1 MFRVSCQAVC
11 KYPSR
16 GASMSI
22 AKAFAGVQK
31 SFRMKRMRR
40 FAAAFPLTK
49 TVRILDVGGTSEI
62 WQLLNLS
69 RDQKSDQ
76 KVVMINMP
84 RAGSD
89 VNSGNLQHVYGD
101 GCNLPFAD
109 QSFDIAFS
117 NSVIE
122 HVGDADAQRRF
133 ADEIRRS
140 AKGYW
145 VQTPNRYFPIE
156 PHLLTPF
163 VHLLPRAWAAPIV
176 RRFTVWQ
183 FLFRPT
189 EDRRHFYV
197 EHFLADIRLLS
208 AREMQ
213 RLFPDAVILRE
224 RFLFL
229 TKSLVAYR
237 AQHRDAPH
245 PDTRRE
251 AGECAPAESATR
263 KASG

>member
-1 MFRVSCQAVC
+1 M
-11 KYPSR
+11 
-16 GASMSI
+16 
-22 AKAFAGVQK
+22 
-31 SFRMKRMRR
+31 
-40 FAAAFPLTK
+40 
-49 TVRILDVGGTSEI
+49 GGTAEI

-69 RDQKSDQ
+69 EGA
-76 KVVMINMP
+76 KVVVLNEP

-89 VNSGNLQHVYGD
+89 TAVYGD

-122 HVGDADAQRRF
+122 HVGDAGAQRRF
-133 ADEIRRS
+133 AAEIRRS
-140 AKGYW
+140 ARGYW

-183 FLFRPT
+183 WLFRPT
-189 EDRRHFYV
+189 EDRRRFYI

-208 AREMQ
+208 ARDMQ

-224 RFLFL
+224 KFLFL

-237 AQHRDAPH
+237 APLCSNRDARDR
-245 PDTRRE
+245 DTHRE
-251 AGECAPAESATR
+251 AGEGAPEESATR

>member
-1 MFRVSCQAVC
+1 
-11 KYPSR
+11 
-16 GASMSI
+16 
-22 AKAFAGVQK
+22 
-31 SFRMKRMRR
+31 MRR

-49 TVRILDVGGTSEI
+49 NIRILDVGGTAEI

-69 RDQKSDQ
+69 EGA
-76 KVVMINMP
+76 KVVVLNTP
-84 RAGSD
+84 RAGS
-89 VNSGNLQHVYGD
+89 GTAVYGD

-122 HVGDADAQRRF
+122 HVGDADAQQRF
-133 ADEIRRS
+133 AAEIRRS
-140 AKGYW
+140 ARGYW

-163 VHLLPRAWAAPIV
+163 VHLLPRAWAAAIV

-183 FLFRPT
+183 LLFRPT
-189 EDRRHFYV
+189 EDRRRFYV

-208 AREMQ
+208 VREMQ

-237 AQHRDAPH
+237 ATPTDRDTH
-245 PDTRRE
+245 RE

-263 KASG
+263 KASE

>member
-1 MFRVSCQAVC
+1 
-11 KYPSR
+11 
-16 GASMSI
+16 MSI
-22 AKAFAGVQK
+22 AEAFAHVQK

-49 TVRILDVGGTSEI
+49 TIRILDVGGTAEI

-69 RDQKSDQ
+69 EGAG
-76 KVVMINMP
+76 VVVLNMP
-84 RAGSD
+84 RAGID
-89 VNSGNLQHVYGD
+89 PATTVYGD

-109 QSFDIAFS
+109 RSFDIAFS

-122 HVGDADAQRRF
+122 HVGDAEAQQRF
-133 ADEIRRS
+133 ASEIRRS

-183 FLFRPT
+183 LLFRPT
-189 EDRRHFYV
+189 EDRRRFYV

-208 AREMQ
+208 ARDMQ
-213 RLFPDAVILRE
+213 RFFPDAVILRE

-237 AQHRDAPH
+237 APASTN
-245 PDTRRE
+245 PDTHRE
-251 AGECAPAESATR
+251 AGEDAPAESVTR
-263 KASG
+263 KASE

>member
-1 MFRVSCQAVC
+1 
-11 KYPSR
+11 
-16 GASMSI
+16 MSI

-49 TVRILDVGGTSEI
+49 TIRILDVGGTSEI

-69 RDQKSDQ
+69 AHQ
-76 KVVMINMP
+76 KVVMVNMP

-89 VNSGNLQHVYGD
+89 VNSGSLEHVYGD
-101 GCNLPFAD
+101 GCNLPFGD
-109 QSFDIAFS
+109 QSFDVAFS

-122 HVGDADAQRRF
+122 HVGDNDTQRRF
-133 ADEIRRS
+133 AEEIRRS

-156 PHLLTPF
+156 PHLLTPL

-183 FLFRPT
+183 LLFRPT
-189 EDRRHFYV
+189 EDRRRFYI

-208 AREMQ
+208 AQDMQ

-224 RFLFL
+224 KFLFL

-237 AQHRDAPH
+237 SPR

-251 AGECAPAESATR
+251 AGECAPAESVTR
-263 KASG
+263 KASE